1 MISPGSVVASVLPV
15 YILLLAGAILRK
27 TNLLHREHDEGIL
40 KVIYNVM
47 LPCYIMDKVL
57 GCHDLRSGSVVFS
70 TIGIGFLNIAL
81 GASLGLLA
89 ATAMRLE
96 KGHGRRT
103 FALAS
108 GCPNFGFT
116 AVPVIETLWGASTLG
131 LLFIHNLGSEVAMW
145 TVGVMVMTGDRGISW
160 RKLVNGPVV
169 AILLS
174 LLLVATHVDEMV
186 TGPLRV
192 AMSKIGIGAFP
203 LTILI
208 TGCIMMDM
216 ATAER
221 PNWRMIF
228 GSSIVRF
235 ILGPAAILCMAKF
248 LPLHVELKK
257 VLIIQAAMPSA
268 LTTILLARLY
278 GGRPAV
284 AVQIIIATTCISVF
298 TLPWIISWGCQWLNL
313 FPQLH

>member
-15 YILLLAGAILRK
+15 YLLLLAGAILRK
-27 TNLLHREHDEGIL
+27 TNLLHRENDPGIL
-40 KVIYNVM
+40 QVIYNVM

-57 GCHDLRSGSVVFS
+57 GCEDLRSGTVVFS
-70 TIGIGFLNIAL
+70 SIGIGFFNIAL
-81 GASLGLLA
+81 GAALGLLVA
-89 ATAMRLE
+89 HIMRLE
-96 KGHGRRT
+96 KGQGRRT

-108 GCPNFGFT
+108 GSPNFGFT
-116 AVPVIETLWGASTLG
+116 AVPVIESLWGAGALG

-145 TVGVMVMTGDRGISW
+145 SIGVMLMSGEKRVPW

-174 LLLVATHVDEMV
+174 LLLVATHLDGAV

-192 AMSKIGIGAFP
+192 AISKIGIGAFP

-216 ATAER
+216 ATAEK
-221 PNWRMIF
+221 PNWNMIL
-228 GSSIVRF
+228 GSSVVRF
-235 ILGPAAILCMAKF
+235 ILGPAAILTMAKF

-298 TLPWIISWGCQWLNL
+298 TLPWIISWGCKWLNL
-313 FPQLH
+313 FPQLR